1 MKPYLLHLC
10 ILAALIIPG
19 VALLIMEILSS
30 QTGGM
35 LFRKFDAT
43 KLYFLGFMGYAV
55 VSTLIFLTL
64 HFVFHILKKQLTP
77 RAALFGHLLPVA
89 FGWVFI
95 QLGLHDLF
103 QDIWRDHV
111 RETNIMSNQAQTKID
126 RTAAQLPRPPLSKKF
141 PYRGSGNAIEPESQ
155 TAVPA
160 SDN

>member
-1 MKPYLLHLC
+1 MQPYLLHLC
-10 ILAALIIPG
+10 ILAALMIPG

-95 QLGLHDLF
+95 KLGLHDLF

-111 RETNIMSNQAQTKID
+111 REMNSRSNQVQMKID
-126 RTAAQLPRPPLSKKF
+126 RTEVQVPRTPPSKNV
-141 PYRGSGNAIEPESQ
+141 PYRGSGNAIEPKSQ
-155 TAVPA
+155 TAVSG
-160 SDN
+160 SDK